1 MTAEPGW
8 RQRYEPIGL
17 LLFCGATLA
26 VIINLF
32 KAGGQLGLTSS
43 QIAFGSSLGA
53 GLILFLWS
61 LPGGGVPVNWRHLRA
76 YIALGAIS
84 YGVPTALGALIAFQV
99 GAGYSS
105 VMTALS
111 PIVTYAL
118 ACVFGIA
125 TLAARKS
132 IGLALGLVGTM
143 ILVAPG
149 LSDPGGTIFGWM
161 ALGLVIP
168 LALASGNILRTLMV
182 PPETPSRL
190 IAAGVLLTAAC
201 LLAPLALTGPLA
213 AFGNF
218 QALGILAACAAIS
231 SIFNVALFRLQKV
244 AGPVMLSQIGY
255 VAAAFG
261 IGIAA
266 LTFGEVPTIGMI
278 VAVALIIVGI
288 RFVSATPARVAAPA
302 PLR

>member
-1 MTAEPGW
+1 MTESGW
-8 RQRYEPIGL
+8 RQRYEPLGL

-26 VIINLF
+26 IIINLF
-32 KAGGQLGLTSS
+32 KAGGQAGLTSA

-61 LPGGGVPVNWRHLRA
+61 LPGGGVPVTGRHLKA
-76 YIALGAIS
+76 YVALGAIS
-84 YGVPTALGALIAFQV
+84 YGAPTALGALIALQV
-99 GAGYSS
+99 GAGYSA

-118 ACVFGIA
+118 ACIFGIA

-132 IGLALGLVGTM
+132 IGLALGLIGTM

-149 LSDPGGTIFGWM
+149 LSDPGGSVFGWM

-168 LALASGNILRTLMV
+168 VALATGNILRTLLV

-201 LLAPLALTGPLA
+201 LLSPLALTGSLA

-231 SIFNVALFRLQKV
+231 AIFNVALFRLQKV

-266 LTFGEVPTIGMI
+266 LIFGEVPTVGMI

-288 RFVSATPARVAAPA
+288 RFVSAAPA
-302 PLR
+302 PVAARMPSR